1 MLRPPRFLAAQ
12 LARPTGLFGR
22 YVMSP
27 FLNRM
32 NAVHHSMVLED
43 LALLPT
49 SQVLE
54 IGFGGA
60 ALLERLC
67 RAAPEGHVAGLEISE
82 EMVEMARRRLRQWVD
97 ANLLALSVGSV
108 ESLAYPD
115 ETFDRACTV
124 HTTYFW
130 PDLGKG
136 LAELQRV
143 MRPGGRLVLGFLSAE
158 DIVRAGLHRV
168 EGGAR
173 CSPFQAGL
181 SPLERRPAGDTVF
194 PCHRTAVGRSERT
207 ISRTSCHSV

>member
-1 MLRPPRFLAAQ
+1 MLRSPRFLAAQ

-32 NAVHHSMVLED
+32 NAAHQSMVLED
-43 LALLPT
+43 LALFPT

-82 EMVEMARRRLRQWVD
+82 EMVGMARRRLRQWVD
-97 ANLLALSVGSV
+97 ANLLELAVGSV
-108 ESLAYPD
+108 EALAYPD

-143 MRPGGRLVLGFLSAE
+143 MRPGGRLVLGFMSAA
-158 DIVRAGLHRV
+158 DIIRAGLDRHGFSLHSL
-168 EGGAR
+168 EDLKAALAAAR
-173 CSPFQAGL
+173 FMPVSLRSRDDLRGTLYSLAT
-181 SPLERRPAGDTVF
+181 ERQ
-194 PCHRTAVGRSERT
+194 
-207 ISRTSCHSV
+207 

>member
-1 MLRPPRFLAAQ
+1 MLSPPRFLAAQ
-12 LARPTGLFGR
+12 LARPTGPFGR

-32 NAVHHSMVLED
+32 NAAHHNMVLED
-43 LALLPT
+43 LAIAPT

-67 RAAPEGHVAGLEISE
+67 RAASAGRVAGLEISE
-82 EMVEMARRRLRQWVD
+82 EMVQMARGRLRHWVD
-97 ANLLALSVGSV
+97 ADVLELSVGSV
-108 ESLAYPD
+108 ESLPYPD
-115 ETFDRACTV
+115 QTFDRACTV

-143 MRPGGRLVLGFLSAE
+143 MRPGGRLVLGFLSAS
-158 DIVRAGLHRV
+158 DIARAGLDRHGFSLHSL
-168 EGGAR
+168 EELKEALAAAR
-173 CSPFQAGL
+173 FKPGSPRSRSDLRGTLYSLVA
-181 SPLERRPAGDTVF
+181 ERY
-194 PCHRTAVGRSERT
+194 
-207 ISRTSCHSV
+207 

>member
-12 LARPTGLFGR
+12 LAHPTGSFGR

-27 FLNRM
+27 FLNRL
-32 NAVHHSMVLED
+32 NAAHHNMVLED
-43 LALLPT
+43 LAIAPT

-67 RAAPEGHVAGLEISE
+67 RAASAGRVAGLEISE
-82 EMVEMARRRLRQWVD
+82 EMVQMARGRLRHWVD
-97 ANLLALSVGSV
+97 ADFLQLSVGSV
-108 ESLAYPD
+108 ESLPYPD
-115 ETFDRACTV
+115 QTFDRACTV

-143 MRPGGRLVLGFLSAE
+143 MRPGGRLVLGFLSAS
-158 DIVRAGLHRV
+158 DIARAGLDRYGFSLHSL
-168 EGGAR
+168 EELKEALAAAR
-173 CSPFQAGL
+173 FKPGL
-181 SPLERRPAGDTVF
+181 PRSRSDLRGTLYSLVAERY
-194 PCHRTAVGRSERT
+194 
-207 ISRTSCHSV
+207 

>member
-12 LARPTGLFGR
+12 LARPTGSFGR

-32 NAVHHSMVLED
+32 NAAHHNMVLED
-43 LALLPT
+43 LAIAPT

-67 RAAPEGHVAGLEISE
+67 RAASAGRVAGLEISE
-82 EMVEMARRRLRQWVD
+82 EMVQMARGRLRHWVD
-97 ANLLALSVGSV
+97 ADVLELSVGSV
-108 ESLAYPD
+108 ESLPYPD
-115 ETFDRACTV
+115 QTFDRACTV

-143 MRPGGRLVLGFLSAE
+143 MRPGGRLVLGFLSAS
-158 DIVRAGLHRV
+158 DIARAGLDRHGFSLHSL
-168 EGGAR
+168 EELKEALAAAR
-173 CSPFQAGL
+173 FKPGL
-181 SPLERRPAGDTVF
+181 PRSRSDLRGTLYSLVAERY
-194 PCHRTAVGRSERT
+194 
-207 ISRTSCHSV
+207 

>member
-12 LARPTGLFGR
+12 LARPTGPFGR
-22 YVMSP
+22 YVTSP
-27 FLNRM
+27 FLNRL
-32 NAVHHSMVLED
+32 NAAHHSMVLED
-43 LALLPT
+43 LALAPT

-67 RAAPEGHVAGLEISE
+67 RAASGGHVAGLEISE
-82 EMVEMARRRLRQWVD
+82 QMVEMARARLRHWVD
-97 ANLLALSVGSV
+97 SDLLELSLGSV
-108 ESLAYPD
+108 ESLPYPD

-143 MRPGGRLVLGFLSAE
+143 MCPGGRLVLGFLSAA
-158 DIVRAGLHRV
+158 DIARAGLDRHGFSLHSL
-168 EGGAR
+168 EELKGALAAAR
-173 CSPFQAGL
+173 FRPGL
-181 SPLERRPAGDTVF
+181 ARSRSGLRGTLYSLVAERY
-194 PCHRTAVGRSERT
+194 
-207 ISRTSCHSV
+207 

>member
-22 YVMSP
+22 YMMSP

-32 NAVHHSMVLED
+32 NAAHHSMVLED
-43 LALLPT
+43 LALFPT
-49 SQVLE
+49 SQALE

-67 RAAPEGHVAGLEISE
+67 RAAAEGHVAGLEISE
-82 EMVEMARRRLRQWVD
+82 EMVGMARRRLRQWVD
-97 ANLLALSVGSV
+97 ANLLELSVGSV

-158 DIVRAGLHRV
+158 DIARAGLHRHGFFLHSLDELKAALAAAHFIPV
-168 EGGAR
+168 SLRSRQDMRGTLYSLAT
-173 CSPFQAGL
+173 
-181 SPLERRPAGDTVF
+181 ERQ
-194 PCHRTAVGRSERT
+194 
-207 ISRTSCHSV
+207 

>member
-12 LARPTGLFGR
+12 LARPTGSFGR

-32 NAVHHSMVLED
+32 NAAHHNMVLED
-43 LALLPT
+43 LAIAPT

-67 RAAPEGHVAGLEISE
+67 RAASAGRVAGLEISE
-82 EMVEMARRRLRQWVD
+82 EMVQMARGRLRRWVD
-97 ANLLALSVGSV
+97 ADFLQLSVGSV
-108 ESLAYPD
+108 ESLPYPD
-115 ETFDRACTV
+115 QTFDRACTV

-143 MRPGGRLVLGFLSAE
+143 MRPGGRLVLGFLSAS
-158 DIVRAGLHRV
+158 DIARAGLDRHGFSLHSL
-168 EGGAR
+168 EELKEALAAAR
-173 CSPFQAGL
+173 FKPDSPRSRSDLRGTLYSLVA
-181 SPLERRPAGDTVF
+181 ERY
-194 PCHRTAVGRSERT
+194 
-207 ISRTSCHSV
+207 

>member
-12 LARPTGLFGR
+12 LARPTGPFGR

-32 NAVHHSMVLED
+32 NAAHHNMVLED
-43 LALLPT
+43 LAIAPT

-67 RAAPEGHVAGLEISE
+67 RAASAGRVAGLEISE
-82 EMVEMARRRLRQWVD
+82 EMVQMARGRLRRWVD
-97 ANLLALSVGSV
+97 ADFLQLSVGSV
-108 ESLAYPD
+108 ESLPYPD
-115 ETFDRACTV
+115 QTFDRACTV

-143 MRPGGRLVLGFLSAE
+143 MCPGGRLVLGFLSAS
-158 DIVRAGLHRV
+158 DIARAGLDRHGFSLHSL
-168 EGGAR
+168 EELKEALAAAR
-173 CSPFQAGL
+173 FKPGSPRSRSDLRGTLYSLVA
-181 SPLERRPAGDTVF
+181 ERY
-194 PCHRTAVGRSERT
+194 
-207 ISRTSCHSV
+207 

>member
-1 MLRPPRFLAAQ
+1 MLSPPRFLAAQ
-12 LARPTGLFGR
+12 LARPTGPFGR

-32 NAVHHSMVLED
+32 NAAHHNMVLED
-43 LALLPT
+43 LAIAPT

-67 RAAPEGHVAGLEISE
+67 RAASAGRVAGLEISE
-82 EMVEMARRRLRQWVD
+82 EMVQMARGRLRRWVD
-97 ANLLALSVGSV
+97 ADFLQLSVGSV
-108 ESLAYPD
+108 ESLPYPD
-115 ETFDRACTV
+115 QTFDRACTV

-143 MRPGGRLVLGFLSAE
+143 MRPGGRLVLGFLSAS
-158 DIVRAGLHRV
+158 DIARAGLDRHGFSLHSL
-168 EGGAR
+168 EELKEALAAAR
-173 CSPFQAGL
+173 FKPDSPRSRSDLRGTLYSLVA
-181 SPLERRPAGDTVF
+181 ERY
-194 PCHRTAVGRSERT
+194 
-207 ISRTSCHSV
+207 